1 MSGCRDGDLRTFV
14 SGEFDVI
21 STMGNICN
29 GSHGGFCP
37 PGLIAGNATQ
47 VLDIV
52 QLIDVTIKEL
62 IVLIRNPPTRSISY
76 STSNRYLHI
85 SFQTCC
91 INVSLS
97 LQSALDNKSYN
108 WRRCWLCW
116 AGRLG
121 SCTVKKTMWPTFCS
135 AATSS
140 RPKLSTARSS
150 TSAARSPSAQTG
162 RTIVRTSTRGFHISN

>member
-62 IVLIRNPPTRSISY
+62 IVLIRNPPTRSIY
-76 STSNRYLHI
+76 IYHI
-85 SFQTCC
+85 PLQIDIF
-91 INVSLS
+91 IFLS
-97 LQSALDNKSYN
+97 KPFVL
-108 WRRCWLCW
+108 
-116 AGRLG
+116 
-121 SCTVKKTMWPTFCS
+121 
-135 AATSS
+135 
-140 RPKLSTARSS
+140 
-150 TSAARSPSAQTG
+150 
-162 RTIVRTSTRGFHISN
+162 

>member
-1 MSGCRDGDLRTFV
+1 MTLSLGVLYCPFKTSSNTAYMSWCRDGDLRTFV

-62 IVLIRNPPTRSISY
+62 IVLIRNPPTRSIY
-76 STSNRYLHI
+76 IYHI
-85 SFQTCC
+85 P
-91 INVSLS
+91 
-97 LQSALDNKSYN
+97 LQIDI
-108 WRRCWLCW
+108 
-116 AGRLG
+116 
-121 SCTVKKTMWPTFCS
+121 F
-135 AATSS
+135 
-140 RPKLSTARSS
+140 
-150 TSAARSPSAQTG
+150 
-162 RTIVRTSTRGFHISN
+162 IFHAKRFVV